1 MILDVESPFRETTL
15 LAVQI
20 PKLGVTAD
28 GTAAECADSDETQ
41 SGERQ
46 LIGKRRS
53 QHGGNGRRCARF
65 GRTAGGRRAR
75 SSQRSCRG
83 NQRVRSRSEWIIPNR
98 APHSGSDSAV
108 PGRASG
114 GNTRPRPLAAAPISM
129 SLLRRINMSSACF
142 LCQGDSAGGGGPFNT
157 LRLHP
162 KSFLENARLR
172 SNGRPTV
179 GVDVAER
186 RPDGTPCQPREVA
199 EVVSRDRCFTA
210 RYWNGATHVV
220 TLTRSDRKTDHDEH
234 PHAELTTAPRSWAD
248 DPEWDATHRT
258 LDEQDSNPAVLAAVQ
273 VGIEALDEG
282 FTHAQ
287 RVRRYALLGNTRATA
302 FDVLTP
308 TGAMKRRSIHGS
320 HEVEIE
326 NLYKVSG
333 AS

>member
-1 MILDVESPFRETTL
+1 MILDVESPFRETAL

-20 PKLGVTAD
+20 PNLSVTAY
-28 GTAAECADSDETQ
+28 GRAAECVDSDETQ
-41 SGERQ
+41 SRERQ

-53 QHGGNGRRCARF
+53 QRGGNGRRCARF

-75 SSQRSCRG
+75 SSQR
-83 NQRVRSRSEWIIPNR
+83 
-98 APHSGSDSAV
+98 
-108 PGRASG
+108 GR
-114 GNTRPRPLAAAPISM
+114 L
-129 SLLRRINMSSACF
+129 
-142 LCQGDSAGGGGPFNT
+142 
-157 LRLHP
+157 
-162 KSFLENARLR
+162 
-172 SNGRPTV
+172 TV
-179 GVDVAER
+179 GVDVTER
-186 RPDGTPCQPREVA
+186 RPDGTLCQPREVA
-199 EVVSRDRCFTA
+199 EVVSRGGCFTA
-210 RYWNGATHVV
+210 HYWNGATHVV
-220 TLTRSDRKTDHDEH
+220 TLTRSDRKTDHDQH
-234 PHAELTTAPRSWAD
+234 PHAELTTVPRSWAD

-282 FTHAQ
+282 FTDAQ

-308 TGAMKRRSIHGS
+308 TDAMKRRSIHCN

>member
-1 MILDVESPFRETTL
+1 M
-15 LAVQI
+15 
-20 PKLGVTAD
+20 
-28 GTAAECADSDETQ
+28 
-41 SGERQ
+41 
-46 LIGKRRS
+46 
-53 QHGGNGRRCARF
+53 
-65 GRTAGGRRAR
+65 
-75 SSQRSCRG
+75 
-83 NQRVRSRSEWIIPNR
+83 
-98 APHSGSDSAV
+98 

-172 SNGRPTV
+172 SNGRLTV

-210 RYWNGATHVV
+210 RYWNGATHVA
-220 TLTRSDRKTDHDEH
+220 TLTRSDRKTDHGEH

-273 VGIEALDEG
+273 VGIEALDEC
-282 FTHAQ
+282 FTDAQ